1 MQYAELFEPIL
12 KGKPKALREFAEA
25 MDRIAAEFGAYAYV
39 KPSGPA
45 MVIVLPVGIGQLT
58 EANKQTIIERAL
70 VECPSIVADGV
81 TPEGYKAG
89 KKARRKEK
97 E

>member
-1 MQYAELFEPIL
+1 
-12 KGKPKALREFAEA
+12 
-25 MDRIAAEFGAYAYV
+25 
-39 KPSGPA
+39 
-45 MVIVLPVGIGQLT
+45 
-58 EANKQTIIERAL
+58 L